1 MTMLHHTIRRVMLR
15 RPQAGEAHAQ
25 PAQAPVAAPAAA
37 PAEPA
42 LEISPTDPIVPYFQ
56 SAPGAVELKQLELD
70 SPALEQMRAQGITM
84 VVPLV
89 TQGELI
95 GLLNLGPRLSD
106 QEYSPDDR
114 RLLESL
120 AAQVAPAVKVGQLVR
135 EQEAEVR
142 ARERLEQE
150 LEVARLIQQ
159 NFLPKELPRLS
170 GWRVAAYYRP
180 ARTVGGDFYDF
191 IELPGGLIGLVVGDV
206 TDKGVPA
213 AMVMAA
219 TRSVLRAAAQRLLEP
234 GTVLQ
239 RINETLCSEIPPNM
253 FVTCLYGVLDPAT
266 GLLRYANA
274 GHNLPIVQSGGGVS
288 ELRATGMPLG
298 LMPGM
303 SYEEKEAI
311 LAPGASVLLY
321 SDGLTEAHDPSREM
335 FGTGRVRDRLAT
347 GQVADELISDLL
359 AQLDRFT
366 GSDAEQEDDI
376 TLVALHRAGE
386 GDEMVPVLEFSL
398 PSAEGNE
405 REAMR
410 RVGDVAAAHGLDP
423 ARLER
428 LKTAVAEA
436 TMNAMEHG
444 NGFDPG
450 RMVDIAVA
458 RSDAAIAVRI
468 TDHGGGREIPQ
479 AETPDL
485 EAKLEGRQPPRG
497 WGLYL
502 IENMVDEV
510 RTESDEHRHT
520 LELVMHLK
528 GEGEGQ

>member
-1 MTMLHHTIRRVMLR
+1 
-15 RPQAGEAHAQ
+15 
-25 PAQAPVAAPAAA
+25 
-37 PAEPA
+37 
-42 LEISPTDPIVPYFQ
+42 
-56 SAPGAVELKQLELD
+56 
-70 SPALEQMRAQGITM
+70 M

-142 ARERLEQE
+142 ARERIEQE

-159 NFLPKELPRLS
+159 NFLPRELPELD
-170 GWRVAAYYRP
+170 GWQVAAYYRP

-191 IELPGGLIGLVVGDV
+191 IDLPNGRIGLVVGDV

-234 GTVLQ
+234 GDVLA
-239 RINETLCSEIPPNM
+239 RVNDTLSAEIPPNM

-274 GHNLPIVQSGGGVS
+274 GHNLPIVGSGGEVS

-298 LMPGM
+298 LLPGM
-303 SYEEKEAI
+303 SYEEKEATI
-311 LAPGASVLLY
+311 AAGSSVLLY
-321 SDGLTEAHDPSREM
+321 SDGLTEAHDPDREM
-335 FGTGRVRDRLAT
+335 FGTPRVRERLAA
-347 GQVADELISDLL
+347 GAVAGALISDLL
-359 AQLDRFT
+359 ADLDRFT
-366 GSDAEQEDDI
+366 GAEAEQEDDI
-376 TLVALHRAGE
+376 TLVALARAGDAP
-386 GDEMVPVLEFSL
+386 GLVPVLEFSV
-398 PSAEGNE
+398 PSAAGNE
-405 REAMR
+405 REAMQ
-410 RVGDVAAAHGLDP
+410 RVAEAAAAAGVDES
-423 ARLER
+423 RLER

-444 NGFDPG
+444 NRYNPDLP
-450 RMVDIAVA
+450 VEIAVA
-458 RSDAAIAVRI
+458 RSGSVLSVRI
-468 TDHGGGREIPQ
+468 TDRGGAREIAR
-479 AETPDL
+479 AETPDI
-485 EAKLEGRQPPRG
+485 EAKLAGEQAPRG
-497 WGLYL
+497 WGLFL

-510 RTESDEHRHT
+510 RADGDGDRHT
-520 LELVMHLK
+520 LELITHLK
-528 GEGEGQ
+528 GHGEGR